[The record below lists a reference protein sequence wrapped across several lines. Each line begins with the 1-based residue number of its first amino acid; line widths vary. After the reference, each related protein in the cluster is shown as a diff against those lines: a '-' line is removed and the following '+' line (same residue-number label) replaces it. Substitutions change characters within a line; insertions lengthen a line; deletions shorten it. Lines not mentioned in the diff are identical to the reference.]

1 MPINYTFYVVVAIFA
16 MFFGYFFGLIEGRM
30 QGYKKRKKEEEKER
44 QAAPEAAAPP
54 SPAVEAPPAPQPLPP
69 PSLLRLFQDEN
80 GQLGL
85 DLDDQRVNTAA
96 LTGQQRKRLVELLT
110 RMRPWLDVP
119 KPPASAPTPQPA
131 SVSRQSPAPQPTP
144 PPPSA
149 PAVPPYSTPAP
160 KAIVP
165 GPIVPIESP
174 PKAPDSIVTQIDA
187 ILQARLIGTP
197 LEDQGIKLREAPD
210 GSVLVHVGSRVYQ
223 SVEEV
228 PDETIKVA
236 LRAAIAE
243 WEKKFTPGL

>member
-1 MPINYTFYVVVAIFA
+1 MPINYTFYVIVAVFA

-44 QAAPEAAAPP
+44 ETAPEAAPSSP
-54 SPAVEAPPAPQPLPP
+54 SPAVEAPPAPLPLPP
-69 PSLLRLFQDEN
+69 PSLLRLYQDEN

-85 DLDDQRVNTAA
+85 DLDDQRVNMAA

-110 RMRPWLDVP
+110 RMRPWLEVP
-119 KPPASAPTPQPA
+119 KPPASTPTPQPA
-131 SVSRQSPAPQPTP
+131 SVSRPSPAPQPTP
-144 PPPSA
+144 SPSPA
-149 PAVPPYSTPAP
+149 PAVPPSRPAP
-160 KAIVP
+160 KAVVP

-174 PKAPDSIVTQIDA
+174 PEAPDSIVTQIDA
-187 ILQARLIGTP
+187 ILQARLLGTP
-197 LEDQGIKLREAPD
+197 LEDQGIKLRESPD

-228 PDETIKVA
+228 PDEAIKVA

-243 WEKKFTPGL
+243 WEKRYTPGL